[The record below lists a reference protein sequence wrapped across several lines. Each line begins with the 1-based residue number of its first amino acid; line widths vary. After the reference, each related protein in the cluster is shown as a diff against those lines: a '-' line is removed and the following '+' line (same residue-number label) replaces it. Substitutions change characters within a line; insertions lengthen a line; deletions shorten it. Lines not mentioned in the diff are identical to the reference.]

1 MPRAVSA
8 LAAGLVVRASPSC
21 SLQVPPDHAAM
32 HGCLAHAL
40 CHRVFMRHAALR
52 ADTQQCWSAGHS
64 VVGMQL
70 NAILLFLRAGCAPEG
85 LLHLPYPMQVTMS
98 SLEIY
103 CEKIRDLLD
112 CSNSNLQVSRAL
124 GSLPMLQVCE
134 EH

>member
-1 MPRAVSA
+1 
-8 LAAGLVVRASPSC
+8 
-21 SLQVPPDHAAM
+21 
-32 HGCLAHAL
+32 
-40 CHRVFMRHAALR
+40 
-52 ADTQQCWSAGHS
+52 
-64 VVGMQL
+64 MQL

-124 GSLPMLQVCE
+124 GSLPMLQVATEVPISSQAEAMRVLQHGIANRAVASTAMNAGGHLPCCYE
-134 EH
+134 